1 MPVTFQPLARQTIDP
16 VRRTSITSVLLILV
30 FATSASACVAE
41 WGSQPA
47 TSCPHSSTRRVCVR
61 EKPGTAMAFGL
72 CGHVLKSVPGK
83 CGLRSF
89 VQFQFVAF
97 HKFEISAPLRRVAGN
112 ISAPFDSAIIVS
124 SIGSPETD
132 RGPPRS

>member
-1 MPVTFQPLARQTIDP
+1 MLVTFQPLARQKIDP

-30 FATSASACVAE
+30 FATSTSACVAE

-47 TSCPHSSTRRVCVR
+47 TSCPRSSSRRACVR
-61 EKPGTAMAFGL
+61 EKPGTAMAIGPV

-89 VQFQFVAF
+89 VHFQFVAF
-97 HKFEISAPLRRVAGN
+97 HKFEISAPLRRV
-112 ISAPFDSAIIVS
+112 
-124 SIGSPETD
+124 
-132 RGPPRS
+132 